1 MKIIQNLKFYF
12 ILLNSEKDDNK
23 EFNIDESKNQP
34 KKLYE
39 AEDEEITEI
48 FYNN

>member
-1 MKIIQNLKFYF
+1 MIIK
-12 ILLNSEKDDNK
+12 
-23 EFNIDESKNQP
+23 NIDESKNQP